1 MHMLLIQTG
10 FVSFQKEKLLSSK
23 NHLMCL
29 IIFHFAKTAIQDLI
43 QGMLE
48 EVGKRGGS
56 TFSGFGVLF
65 IHSDWFLRYSSSR
78 INKEI

>member
-10 FVSFQKEKLLSSK
+10 FVSFQKEKLHSSQ

-48 EVGKRGGS
+48 EVGK
-56 TFSGFGVLF
+56 
-65 IHSDWFLRYSSSR
+65 
-78 INKEI
+78 